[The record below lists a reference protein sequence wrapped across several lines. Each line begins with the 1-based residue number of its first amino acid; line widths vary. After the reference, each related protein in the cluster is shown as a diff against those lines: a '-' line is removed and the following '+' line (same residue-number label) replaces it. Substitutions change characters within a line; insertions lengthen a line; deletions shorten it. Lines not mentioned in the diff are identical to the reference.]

1 MDLPNIYAGDYRR
14 LLIFPIGLLLLSA
27 YFIIFV
33 GVPQGIELKGGTL
46 ITLQVDKGVAVDEQA
61 IVTALA
67 ANGVQDSIIQTYSNP
82 VGEVVEIE
90 IPQNEL
96 LGSIEKQIP
105 GFNKQYT
112 AAADAEL
119 ELAVADEKARL
130 SGTAED
136 AAAAQQ
142 ARQSY
147 DTVYGQFKA
156 TGDDLLGKISQAG
169 GDVSGGYENARQLK
183 ELVDNSFASAREKY
197 RREIVG
203 AIGSTVKYSSYSF
216 RDVSP
221 TLSEYFISKAEG
233 IVVLSAILTAIV
245 VFAVFRTVIPSFA
258 VLIGAASDVAIA
270 LGAMALFQIPLTL
283 PSFAALLMLI
293 GFSLDTDM
301 LLTIRTLKRTEGTA
315 RERAMDTVKTGAT
328 MSMSA
333 MVAFGALFILAL
345 ITHIPTYYQISAVA
359 ICGLF
364 GDLVATWGL
373 NAVIVLWYAERKEK
387 ASGQYGV
394 Q

>member
-14 LLIFPIGLLLLSA
+14 LLVFPIGLLLLSA
-27 YFIIFV
+27 YFIFFV
-33 GVPQGIELKGGTL
+33 GVPQGIELRGGTL
-46 ITLQVDKGVAVDEQA
+46 ITLQVDKGTVVSSQSIAN
-61 IVTALA
+61 ALA
-67 ANGVQDSIIQTYSNP
+67 ANGVQDTVIQTYSNP

-90 IPQNEL
+90 IPQNDL
-96 LGSIEKQIP
+96 LGGIEKQTP
-105 GFNKQYT
+105 GFNKQFS

-130 SGTAED
+130 SGTPED

-142 ARQSY
+142 ARQKY
-147 DTVYGQFKA
+147 DAVYGQFTA
-156 TGDDLLGKISQAG
+156 TGEAMLAEIRQAG
-169 GDVSGGYENARQLK
+169 GQVNGGYENARELK
-183 ELVDNSFASAREKY
+183 DLVDNSFASARENY

-216 RDVSP
+216 QDVSP
-221 TLSEYFISKAEG
+221 TLSAYFLSKAEG
-233 IVVLSAILTAIV
+233 IVIISAILTAIV
-245 VFAVFRTVIPSFA
+245 VFAVFRTIVPSLA

-270 LGAMALFQIPLTL
+270 LGAMALFRIPLTL

-387 ASGQYGV
+387 AAGG
-394 Q
+394 

>member
-14 LLIFPIGLLLLSA
+14 LLVFPIGLLLLSA
-27 YFIIFV
+27 YFIITM

-46 ITLQVDKGVAVDEQA
+46 ITLQVDSGTVVNSQGIAD
-61 IVTALA
+61 ALA

-96 LGSIEKQIP
+96 LAGIEKQVP
-105 GFNKQYT
+105 GFNRQFS

-119 ELAVADEKARL
+119 ELAVADETARL
-130 SGTAED
+130 SGTPGD

-142 ARQSY
+142 ARQKY
-147 DTVYGQFKA
+147 DAVYGQFKA
-156 TGDDLLGKISQAG
+156 TGEALLAEVREAG
-169 GDVSGGYENARQLK
+169 GQVGGGYENARELK
-183 ELVDNSFASAREKY
+183 ELVDNSFASARESY

-203 AIGSTVKYSSYSF
+203 AIGSAVKYSSYSF
-216 RDVSP
+216 QDVSP
-221 TLSEYFISKAEG
+221 TLSEYFLSKAEG
-233 IVVLSAILTAIV
+233 VVIISAILTAIV
-245 VFAVFRTVIPSFA
+245 VFTVFRSVIPSLA

-270 LGAMALFQIPLTL
+270 LGAMALFRIPLTL

-301 LLTIRTLKRTEGTA
+301 LLTIRTLKRSEGTA
-315 RERAMDTVKTGAT
+315 RDRAMDTVKTGAT

-359 ICGLF
+359 ISGLV
-364 GDLVATWGL
+364 GDLFATWGL
-373 NAVIVLWYAERKEK
+373 NAVIVLWYAEKKEK
-387 ASGQYGV
+387 EAGRFA
-394 Q
+394 